1 MNRRRGLCF
10 LVVAMLLAGSVGACA
25 QTETATAQGFGG
37 TVSVTLT
44 VEDGVITEVTAT
56 GDGETQGIG
65 SAAVEQLPDKILKSN
80 RVDVDGIAGASITSA
95 ALLSAAQEALSAMGL
110 SAADLKAAEAAPQ
123 SDGAQAED
131 VVADVVVVGGGGA
144 GVAAAMAARDQGKS
158 VVLLEKLSFLG
169 GNTAMSGGVMT
180 RGAIEGDPEGTM
192 TKDEL
197 YDFYME
203 ATGGMPDPQVVRTYV
218 EESADTLAWAH
229 SMGSGVQE
237 TQRYRTTPEN
247 IMAVQAVGSGR
258 GLMEPMIEG
267 VMASGADVRLNTPA
281 TSLIVEDGRVVG
293 VVATNQDGQ
302 SQNFYGKGGVVLA
315 TGGFPASPELL
326 AKYSS
331 LGAERAIALCSAGT
345 VGDGLVMAEAIGAAV
360 RFGEDWDNIGSNSE
374 LTAPYMAAF
383 PQLYALLVNDAAERI
398 ISEDAQRPT
407 IYKEMLHQIADGV
420 NGFWFVFDAN
430 TIGEGAEDFVQQGSA
445 VKADTLEELANLMG
459 VPTETFLKTVERY
472 NQLAGTDDP
481 DFAKPA
487 KFMLG
492 VKEGP
497 FYAAKTW
504 PVRTS
509 TIGGLVID
517 KDARVLDEND
527 QPIPGLYAGGEVA
540 NYSFFHSVYATCGSA
555 VGHAIV
561 FGRIAGT
568 NAALESA

>member
-1 MNRRRGLCF
+1 M
-10 LVVAMLLAGSVGACA
+10 
-25 QTETATAQGFGG
+25 
-37 TVSVTLT
+37 
-44 VEDGVITEVTAT
+44 
-56 GDGETQGIG
+56 
-65 SAAVEQLPDKILKSN
+65 
-80 RVDVDGIAGASITSA
+80 
-95 ALLSAAQEALSAMGL
+95 
-110 SAADLKAAEAAPQ
+110 
-123 SDGAQAED
+123 
-131 VVADVVVVGGGGA
+131 
-144 GVAAAMAARDQGKS
+144 
-158 VVLLEKLSFLG
+158 
-169 GNTAMSGGVMT
+169 
-180 RGAIEGDPEGTM
+180 
-192 TKDEL
+192 
-197 YDFYME
+197 
-203 ATGGMPDPQVVRTYV
+203 
-218 EESADTLAWAH
+218 
-229 SMGSGVQE
+229 
-237 TQRYRTTPEN
+237 
-247 IMAVQAVGSGR
+247 
-258 GLMEPMIEG
+258 
-267 VMASGADVRLNTPA
+267 
-281 TSLIVEDGRVVG
+281 
-293 VVATNQDGQ
+293 
-302 SQNFYGKGGVVLA
+302 
-315 TGGFPASPELL
+315 
-326 AKYSS
+326 
-331 LGAERAIALCSAGT
+331 
-345 VGDGLVMAEAIGAAV
+345 

-398 ISEDAQRPT
+398 ISEDAPAPT

-527 QPIPGLYAGGEVA
+527 QPIPGLYAGGRSSEL
-540 NYSFFHSVYATCGSA
+540 FLLPLGICHLWKRRRPRDC
-555 VGHAIV
+555 IW
-561 FGRIAGT
+561 GRIAGT